1 MKQMLSVR
9 VSVQTLRQLTELAEA
24 WGTTQTGVV
33 AIALDRAHREEVK
46 QAEKEAIFEGRQP

>member
-9 VSVQTLRQLTELAEA
+9 VSVQTLRQLTELAQA

-46 QAEKEAIFEGRQP
+46 QARQDEAKEPQP